1 MSAPDPAGSPAPAS
15 SRTRRWLLPLLVASF
30 AFNLV
35 IVGAAFS
42 GQFWPDHGGGK
53 SSHRSADLM
62 PRSFFRGLD
71 DERREELVE
80 VFRARKTEW
89 REERRALRDA
99 AAALADALEREPFDA
114 PQAQSA
120 IADHSARS
128 RQLVDLGAA
137 VAADLVVALTP
148 AERRDLAQAIR
159 QRIEEDRQ
167 RRERRKR

>member
-1 MSAPDPAGSPAPAS
+1 MSAPDSGSPSP
-15 SRTRRWLLPLLVASF
+15 RRRWLVPLLVVSIAV
-30 AFNLV
+30 NLV
-35 IVGAAFS
+35 IVGAAVS
-42 GQFWPDHGGGK
+42 GQFWPDHGGRK

-99 AAALADALEREPFDA
+99 ATAFADALERKPFDA
-114 PQAQSA
+114 AQAQTA
-120 IADHSARS
+120 IADHAARS
-128 RQLVDLGAA
+128 HQLVDLGAA
-137 VAADLVVALTP
+137 VAADLVEALTP
-148 AERRDLAQAIR
+148 DERRDLAQAIR
-159 QRIEEDRQ
+159 ERLEQERQ

>member
-1 MSAPDPAGSPAPAS
+1 MSTPESGFPPP
-15 SRTRRWLLPLLVASF
+15 RHRRWLVPLLVASV
-30 AFNLV
+30 AVNLI

-42 GQFWPDHGGGK
+42 GQFWPDHGGRK

-99 AAALADALEREPFDA
+99 ATALAEALEREPFDA
-114 PQAQSA
+114 AQAHSA
-120 IADHSARS
+120 ISDHAARS
-128 RQLVDLGAA
+128 HQLVDIGAA
-137 VAADLVVALTP
+137 VAAELVEALTP
-148 AERRDLAQAIR
+148 AERRDLALAIR

-167 RRERRKR
+167 RRARRER